1 MVAQAVSDLRRVVKM
16 FTKLK
21 YVVLTAIVLGTTS
34 LAAAQAPAP
43 APGARHAERKAK
55 LLEKFDTNKNG
66 TLDPAEKEAMHEQR
80 ARTMFGKLD
89 ANGDGKL
96 TFEEFKAAKHG
107 KFGRHHGRRGKGPGR
122 GL

>member
-1 MVAQAVSDLRRVVKM
+1 M

-21 YVVLTAIVLGTTS
+21 LSVLTATVLGTAG

-43 APGARHAERKAK
+43 DRATKRAERKAK
-55 LLEKFDTNKNG
+55 LLEKFDTNRNG
-66 TLDPAEKEAMHEQR
+66 ALDPAEKEAMHEQR
-80 ARTMFGKLD
+80 ARKMFSKLD

-96 TFEEFKAAKHG
+96 SFDEFKAAKHG
-107 KFGRHHGRRGKGPGR
+107 KLGRHHGRRGKHPAR

>member
-1 MVAQAVSDLRRVVKM
+1 M

-21 YVVLTAIVLGTTS
+21 ISVLTAVVLGTAG
-34 LAAAQAPAP
+34 LAAAQAPAQ
-43 APGARHAERKAK
+43 GHDARHAERKAK
-55 LLEKFDTNKNG
+55 LLEKFDLNKNG
-66 TLDPAEKEAMHEQR
+66 ALDPAEKEAMHEQR
-80 ARTMFGKLD
+80 ARTMFSKLD

-107 KFGRHHGRRGKGPGR
+107 KFGRHHGRHGKPPAR